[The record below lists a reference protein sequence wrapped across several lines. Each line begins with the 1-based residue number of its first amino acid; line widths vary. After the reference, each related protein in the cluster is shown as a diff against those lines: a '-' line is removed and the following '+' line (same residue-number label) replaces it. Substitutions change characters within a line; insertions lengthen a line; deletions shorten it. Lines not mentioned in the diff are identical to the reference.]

1 MMKDLYNTYSDR
13 GLQIIGISLDDNRT
27 NWIRAIEREKLPWIH
42 LSDLKGWESAAS
54 AAYGI
59 RAIPET
65 VIISPKGKVIATGLR
80 DEELKAK
87 IEELF
92 E

>member
-1 MMKDLYNTYSDR
+1 MDT
-13 GLQIIGISLDDNRT
+13 
-27 NWIRAIEREKLPWIH
+27 
-42 LSDLKGWESAAS
+42 SDLKGWESAAS
-54 AAYGI
+54 AADGI